1 MVFLHKVSNSR
12 YICIIAQI
20 LSYKKDNR
28 GERGTVERKKENQI
42 FLFYPTPKET
52 GFPQGSGGQAHLPPA
67 SFPSL
72 S

>member
-1 MVFLHKVSNSR
+1 MN
-12 YICIIAQI
+12 AA
-20 LSYKKDNR
+20 DNASHMPR
-28 GERGTVERKKENQI
+28 RFFHVRRTKGERGTVERKKENQI
-42 FLFYPTPKET
+42 FLFSPTPNET